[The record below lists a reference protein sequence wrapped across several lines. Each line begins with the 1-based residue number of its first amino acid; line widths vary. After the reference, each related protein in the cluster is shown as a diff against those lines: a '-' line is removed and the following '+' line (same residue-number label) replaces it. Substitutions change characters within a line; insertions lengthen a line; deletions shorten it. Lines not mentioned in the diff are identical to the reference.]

1 MFNELEVT
9 INGMLERLNLL
20 ENELKEVKKRKP
32 LNAKYLSTN
41 DAFEY
46 IRGKRDISDSAKW
59 QFINKLVVR
68 KEIHRYMVEGNRM
81 FDVSELEA
89 YMQRKRVNGDVI

>member
-1 MFNELEVT
+1 MFNEIESK
-9 INGMLERLNLL
+9 INGMIERIDFLEK
-20 ENELKEVKKRKP
+20 ELKEVKKRKSIK
-32 LNAKYLSTN
+32 AKYISTN

-89 YMQRKRVNGDVI
+89 YMQRKRVTGNVI

>member
-1 MFNELEVT
+1 MFNEIESK
-9 INGMLERLNLL
+9 INGMIERIDFLEK
-20 ENELKEVKKRKP
+20 ELKEVKKRKSIKE
-32 LNAKYLSTN
+32 KYISTN

-81 FDVSELEA
+81 FDVNELEA
-89 YMQRKRVNGDVI
+89 YMQSKRVTGNVI